1 MFLRQCF
8 QIEVAKAVQYHWT
21 FLTGTIRLNRRLPAT
36 IKDANVA
43 PGTTNF
49 MRQGYHLF
57 AAQKGS
63 NSRRPVRLLFTSIYA
78 NSSEGVPQI
87 DESLQQ
93 QHGRSP
99 RSRYATSVLEYMY
112 HEKIIK
118 GVEKDGLRHSLTH
131 AAKCKCAIQIKH
143 RKESD

>member
-36 IKDANVA
+36 IKVANIA

-63 NSRRPVRLLFTSIYA
+63 NSRRPVRLLSTSIYA
-78 NSSEGVPQI
+78 DSSEGVPQI
-87 DESLQQ
+87 D
-93 QHGRSP
+93 
-99 RSRYATSVLEYMY
+99 
-112 HEKIIK
+112 
-118 GVEKDGLRHSLTH
+118 
-131 AAKCKCAIQIKH
+131 
-143 RKESD
+143 